1 MNDRIAYSSTERQNR
16 IFRWIT
22 RQQRI
27 TVVEICQEFGISQA
41 TARRDLDF
49 LANHSKIQRVHGGA
63 ITLEAAPPEQ
73 PILKR
78 QDEQTQA
85 KQRIGQAG
93 ADLVKE
99 GETVF
104 LGSGSTVLEV
114 ARNLKN
120 TRKLT
125 VLTNSL
131 PVVNLLADHPEF
143 TLVCLG
149 GMLRSSELSFIGHLA
164 EQALGELRADK
175 IFIGVRAISLEQG
188 LTNEYLPETMTDRA
202 ILRIGR
208 EVVVV
213 ADYTKFGRI
222 APALLAPIES
232 IHILV
237 TDAQTSKHY
246 IENLSLRG
254 LKVIVA

>member
-1 MNDRIAYSSTERQNR
+1 MNERIPYSGTERQNL

-27 TVVEICQEFGISQA
+27 TVGEICQEFGISEA

-49 LANHSKIQRVHGGA
+49 LANQDKIQRVHGGA

-78 QDEQTQA
+78 QDEQTHT

-93 ADLVKE
+93 ADLIKE

-114 ARNLKN
+114 ARNLRH

-125 VLTNSL
+125 VITNSL

-143 TLVCLG
+143 TLIFLG
-149 GMLRSSELSFIGHLA
+149 GMLRSSELSFIGHLT
-164 EQALGELRADK
+164 EQALLELRADK

-188 LTNEYLPETMTDRA
+188 LTNEFLAETMTDRA
-202 ILRIGR
+202 ILKIGQ
-208 EVVVV
+208 EVIVV
-213 ADYTKFGRI
+213 ADHSKFGRI

-232 IHILV
+232 IHILI
-237 TDAQTSKHY
+237 TDSQTSEHY
-246 IENLSLRG
+246 IENLTSRG